1 MKILTVVVFVSFQAF
16 AAAQESSRLPVPVW
30 PGNQA
35 EAAQR
40 YKGQSVFVNPEGTK
54 LIVLLGGEQ
63 SEIAYIPLHKQI
75 RPVVNVSISD
85 NSGDYI
91 YQYTV
96 ANEAAAKDPIGTWCI
111 VIPKEP
117 FEITMAHP
125 GVSNDSWTGA
135 PATAPVANRSQLGS
149 EFPVGRYALWIAE
162 NVTARI
168 EPGSSLSAFAIRSN
182 YLPGFTTGF
191 VPVAIF

>member
-1 MKILTVVVFVSFQAF
+1 MKILTVVVFVSFRAF
-16 AAAQESSRLPVPVW
+16 AAAQESSRIPVPVW

-63 SEIAYIPLHKQI
+63 SEIACIPSHKQI

-117 FEITMAHP
+117 FERPIQESAMTP
-125 GVSNDSWTGA
+125 GQEHRRL
-135 PATAPVANRSQLGS
+135 PRSQTRAS
-149 EFPVGRYALWIAE
+149 WVRSFP
-162 NVTARI
+162 
-168 EPGSSLSAFAIRSN
+168 
-182 YLPGFTTGF
+182 
-191 VPVAIF
+191 